1 MNWGFKNGDTSGGN
15 CFMNSQTLSKA
26 NHTISIDS
34 TKKRDV
40 KFPNV
45 SKMEYTG
52 LQDDVDIDDMLSVST
67 LHQYVNM
74 ECNNEYHIP
83 FINDKMSP

>member
-34 TKKRDV
+34 TKKRDGNG
-40 KFPNV
+40 KGMEMFPTYM
-45 SKMEYTG
+45 KCKI
-52 LQDDVDIDDMLSVST
+52 LD
-67 LHQYVNM
+67 
-74 ECNNEYHIP
+74 
-83 FINDKMSP
+83 